1 MTKQIVNELLDLLES
16 QRNFVTN
23 VEKLTD
29 DQLNWI
35 PKGSK
40 NSIGILLD
48 HISGAE
54 KMLIHKLIF
63 GIEITRDRDQEFE
76 QKKRS
81 LKPLLDSYQ
90 ETANQTKQL
99 LSTKLEDEN
108 LLDERMARGTK
119 RTVLWALAHALD
131 HNNYHIGQIN
141 LLLAIVDPNKE
152 N

>member
-1 MTKQIVNELLDLLES
+1 MTKQIVNELSGLLES
-16 QRNFVTN
+16 QRSFVTN

-29 DQLNWI
+29 EQLNWI

-48 HISGAE
+48 HITGAE

-63 GIEITRDRDQEFE
+63 GIEISRDRDKEFE
-76 QKKRS
+76 NRNRTVKD
-81 LKPLLDSYQ
+81 LLTKYQ
-90 ETANQTKQL
+90 EMASDTKQL

-108 LLDERMARGTK
+108 LLDTRNARGTE
-119 RTVLWALAHALD
+119 RTVLWALGHALD

-141 LLLAIVDPNKE
+141 LLLAIVDSNKE